1 MVRSIRR
8 YTVAGLLAL
17 MLALVGLSAAAT
29 SMDDVKN
36 EISDATR
43 KEQEAKARAEQLE
56 AAGVQM
62 KNKLASLQE
71 QLLAIEANME
81 QLELSG
87 EEISFALAGLEEQ
100 IAAGEADV
108 EKRKADMALRIRY
121 MYEQDAAALWET
133 FFSAGSLSDVLNSAE
148 YISSITEYDQK
159 MMDVYE
165 QSLAELGAMREA
177 ALAQQA
183 LLDENTRAL
192 MAEQEKVQKLRDETI
207 REIDAYAARIRAAQE
222 EADSYAALAADRR
235 ELLARLEKEA
245 EEERR
250 RQEEEKRRQEEQK
263 KNPPVTV
270 TPGSGSTLIDPSE
283 VNESGYTNLQ
293 LLAAIVECEAGGE
306 SYEGKIAVGN
316 VIFNRIASSRF
327 PGTLY
332 GVIYQKGAFSPVASG
347 RLELV
352 LSRGANDKCRE
363 AASDIIG
370 GARVIDESYLFFR
383 RNREGLGIDGLIIGN
398 HIFY

>member
-1 MVRSIRR
+1 MRIIRR
-8 YTVAGLLAL
+8 YMITGLLVL
-17 MLALVGLSAAAT
+17 ILALAGLSAAAT
-29 SMDDVKN
+29 TMDDVKD
-36 EISDATR
+36 EINDATR
-43 KEQEAKARAEQLE
+43 KEQEAKERAEKLE
-56 AAGVQM
+56 AARVQLR
-62 KNKLASLQE
+62 NKLADLQE
-71 QLLAIEANME
+71 QLLGIEANME
-81 QLELSG
+81 QLEASG
-87 EEISFALAGLEEQ
+87 EEIAYELAGLEEQ
-100 IAAGEADV
+100 ISAGEADL

-121 MYEQDAAALWET
+121 MYEQDVSALWEN
-133 FFSAGSLSDVLNSAE
+133 FFFAGSLSDVLNSAE
-148 YISSITEYDQK
+148 YISSITEYDQR

-165 QSLAELGAMREA
+165 QSLAELGAMREE

-192 MAEQEKVQKLRDETI
+192 LAEQEKVQKLSNDTI
-207 REIDAYAARIRAAQE
+207 REIDAYAAMIRSAQE
-222 EADSYAALAADRR
+222 EADTYADLAAEQR
-235 ELLARLEKEA
+235 ELLERLEKEA

-250 RQEEEKRRQEEQK
+250 RQEEQK
-263 KNPPVTV
+263 KPAQPVTV
-270 TPGSGSTLIDPSE
+270 KPGSGSTLINPDE

-332 GVIYQKGAFSPVASG
+332 GVIYQSGAFSPVASG
-347 RLELV
+347 RLALV

-363 AASDIIG
+363 AATDIIG
-370 GARVIDESYLFFR
+370 GARVLDESYLFFR
-383 RNREGLGIDGLIIGN
+383 RNREGLDIDGLVIGN